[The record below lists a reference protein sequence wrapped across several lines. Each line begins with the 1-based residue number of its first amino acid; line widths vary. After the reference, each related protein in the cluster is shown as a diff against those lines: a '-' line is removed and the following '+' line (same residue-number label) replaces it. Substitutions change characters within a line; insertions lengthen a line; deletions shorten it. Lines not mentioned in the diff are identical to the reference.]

1 MDRKVSSVAIIGAG
15 PCGLSQLRAFAQA
28 EAAGVH
34 IPEIVCYEKQSDWG
48 GLWNFSWET
57 GTDKFGEAVHNGMYK
72 NLWMN
77 GPKECYEYADYTF
90 DKHFAKPVPSYLTRE
105 DFRDYILGRAKE
117 SNLKRF
123 IVFNNAVR
131 LVEFD
136 QEKDQFKVCVEDLT
150 SGKHHIHLFDYVI
163 VATGHFST
171 PHVPDFEGIERF
183 PGRVLHSH
191 DFRDAEQFVGLNL
204 LVIGGSY
211 SAEDIALQCYKF
223 GAKSITV
230 SYRTKPMGFRWPKG
244 IEEVPLLTHIEDNI
258 VHFKDGSRKKVDIIV
273 FCTGYRHHFP
283 FITDQLRLITS
294 RSQLH
299 PSQLYKGIL
308 FQDQPRLI
316 YLGMNNVYFST
327 TLFDAQAWYAR
338 DVILKRIRIP
348 ELEERTIDI
357 GKWQARESLLAGPL
371 EDIDLQASYMEEL
384 MDSTDCTPFK
394 LKAVVTL
401 LKEWEHDK
409 EEDILGYRN
418 QVFTSPITG
427 TKSIAP
433 SVLWINAKH
442 EEI

>member
-244 IEEVPLLTHIEDNI
+244 IEEVSLLTHIEDNI

-384 MDSTDCTPFK
+384 MDSTDCTPFN